1 MLIEHLQGIRNA
13 SYFGLFSFA
22 EGLVKWNVS
31 GSKAL
36 HSLDSCSRACGSV
49 ATMKNFFKEKGA
61 VPNSCV
67 MAEDIEIFADNTK
80 RKGRTS
86 RVKEDVKTPIGIA
99 TNVVIIQFNFE
110 SFIQQ
115 DIRLSPENWLY
126 NTDLDETVCDEIKE
140 LEDELNEKELCRYRY
155 DYQNKLLK
163 EILSE
168 LSFNGNGVPCDNL
181 YMLLVLDKDG
191 YLVCP
196 KCCAAMDQSSRFC
209 EACQYGLCNFPSTG
223 KLYNDVPS
231 GHPEAKPIVI
241 LVEVIDCNLCSYKA
255 IIKVLENLPKQAK
268 VGELQKWVLVGFDS
282 VPYRMALE

>member
-1 MLIEHLQGIRNA
+1 MLIEHLEGIRNA

-126 NTDLDETVCDEIKE
+126 NTDLDETVCDKIKE
-140 LEDELNEKELCRYRY
+140 LEDELNEKEFCRYRY

-196 KCCAAMDQSSRFC
+196 KCCAAMGQSSRFCEAMGQSSRFC
-209 EACQYGLCNFPSTG
+209 EACQYDLCNFPSRG

-241 LVEVIDCNLCSYKA
+241 L
-255 IIKVLENLPKQAK
+255 
-268 VGELQKWVLVGFDS
+268 GELTVIFAVTKQ
-282 VPYRMALE
+282 